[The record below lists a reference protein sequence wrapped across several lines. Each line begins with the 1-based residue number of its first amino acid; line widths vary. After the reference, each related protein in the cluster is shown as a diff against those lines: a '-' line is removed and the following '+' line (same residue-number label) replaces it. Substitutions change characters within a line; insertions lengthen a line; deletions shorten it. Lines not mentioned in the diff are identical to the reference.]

1 MPNDATTTE
10 ATNDRSGAPA
20 NNGAGAPERRCL
32 VRGESGPVDNLI
44 RFVVSPDGA
53 VIADLTEKLPGRGM
67 WVTADTECLETA
79 ITKKMFNRAAG
90 QAVTVA
96 PTLIADTAALLT
108 ARVQN
113 HLGLAKRSSNLMTGA
128 DAVRDA
134 AGKGKFSYVLV
145 ARDASAAGLADM
157 AGRRDTPTLR
167 LPMDGAALGAALGR
181 ENAIYIGLLPGKQ
194 ADALFRDIK
203 RLNGIVNKD
212 LYE

>member
-1 MPNDATTTE
+1 MPNDAATTE
-10 ATNDRSGAPA
+10 ATNDRSGPQS
-20 NNGAGAPERRCL
+20 GVPERRCL

-53 VIADLTEKLPGRGM
+53 LIADLTEKLPGRGL

-79 ITKKMFNRAAG
+79 ITKKLFNRAAG
-90 QAVTVA
+90 QAVTVS

-108 ARVQN
+108 ARIQN
-113 HLGLAKRSSNLMTGA
+113 LLGLAKRSSNLMTGA

-157 AGRRDTPTLR
+157 MGRRDTPTLR

-181 ENAIYIGLLPGKQ
+181 ENAIYMGLLPGKQ
-194 ADALFRDIK
+194 ADALFRDIT